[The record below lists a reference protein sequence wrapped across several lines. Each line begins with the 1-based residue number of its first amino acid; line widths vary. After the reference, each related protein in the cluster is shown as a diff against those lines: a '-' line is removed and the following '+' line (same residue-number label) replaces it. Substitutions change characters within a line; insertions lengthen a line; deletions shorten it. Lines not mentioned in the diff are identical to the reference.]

1 MQGITNKVSFT
12 LMIKNVKK
20 NIMRFNHLK
29 ENLTKHRKI
38 NRKKMRKGPKKF
50 KEIFKK
56 MQLYW

>member
-1 MQGITNKVSFT
+1 
-12 LMIKNVKK
+12 
-20 NIMRFNHLK
+20 MRFKHLK

-50 KEIFKK
+50 KEILKK